1 MGKWRSIWLTEL
13 RCTNQIKAKILIK
26 HGITFKYIKQEFV
39 ATTGLRSK
47 EDFHPYFGLRSI
59 VYNPLHKIPRV
70 VLIIDLLDKN
80 MDLWNL
86 LTAFHSSNSKL
97 IGR

>member
-1 MGKWRSIWLTEL
+1 
-13 RCTNQIKAKILIK
+13 
-26 HGITFKYIKQEFV
+26 
-39 ATTGLRSK
+39 
-47 EDFHPYFGLRSI
+47 
-59 VYNPLHKIPRV
+59 LHKIPRV

>member
-1 MGKWRSIWLTEL
+1 MGKWRSIWLAEL

-39 ATTGLRSK
+39 ATTGLKSK
-47 EDFHPYFGLRSI
+47 KDFHPYFGHRSI
-59 VYNPLHKIPRV
+59 VYNPVHKIPRV
-70 VLIIDLLDKN
+70 VLIVDLLDKDL
-80 MDLWNL
+80 DLWKL
-86 LTAFHSSNSKL
+86 LTAFYISNSKL

>member
-1 MGKWRSIWLTEL
+1 MGKWKTIWLAEL
-13 RCTNQIKAKILIK
+13 RCTNQIKVKILMK

-39 ATTGLRSK
+39 ATNGLRAR

-59 VYNPLHKIPRV
+59 VYNPMHQLPRV

-86 LTAFHSSNSKL
+86 LTAFHSRNSKFV
-97 IGR
+97 GR